1 MIKLDWGKVQ
11 LLTKIKQHF
20 IGKADKLLGLDIGT
34 GFVKV
39 AQVKLNGSQPVLT
52 HLGLVEL
59 PAEIVEDGYIVDK
72 ERMADTIREC
82 VVASRADAKSVVIGL
97 GGRNVFSREIV
108 MPAMPPTEL
117 AEAIKW
123 NLEEY
128 VPYPIDSFYYD
139 FAVMGPSEDGLKL
152 QILLVAAPHDVVDPL
167 IEAVAAAGLQ
177 LVAIETEVLALFRT
191 LQGQEKSRSNRDNC
205 LILDMGAQLSQI
217 SIFQQGAPMFTRII
231 PLGGLQFTQV
241 IMRTMDLDFDEADQ
255 LKFRRTGLLQP
266 VDYRGE
272 PSITHQEFELLI
284 NEIAREVR
292 RTIDY
297 YITQNNRAVIDQ
309 IFLAGGGA
317 NFENILSHVINQLDV
332 TIELLNP
339 LAFIKVSSAFEP
351 RFLQDVGPQMAIAI
365 GLALRG
371 DQP

>member
-39 AQVKLNGSQPVLT
+39 AQVRHHGNQPVLT

-59 PAEIVEDGYIVDK
+59 PTEIVEDGYIVDK
-72 ERMADTIREC
+72 ERMAETIRQC
-82 VVASRADAKSVVIGL
+82 VIASRADAKAVVIGL

-108 MPAMPPTEL
+108 MPAMPQAEL

-139 FAVMGPSEDGLKL
+139 FTVIGPSDDGIKL

-167 IEAVAAAGLQ
+167 IAAVTAAGLQ

-191 LQGQEKSRSNRDNC
+191 LRGQKKSRSNRDNC
-205 LILDMGAQLSQI
+205 LILDIGAQLSQI

-241 IMRTMDLDFDEADQ
+241 IMRTRNLDFDEADQ
-255 LKFRRTGLLQP
+255 LKFKRTGLLQP
-266 VDYRGE
+266 VDYCGE
-272 PSITHQEFELLI
+272 QSVVHQELELLI
-284 NEIAREVR
+284 NEMTREMR

-317 NFENILSHVINQLDV
+317 NFENVLPHVNNQLDM
-332 TIELLNP
+332 TIELHNP
-339 LAFIKVSSAFEP
+339 LAFIAVSSAFEP
-351 RFLQDVGPQMAIAI
+351 RFLQAVGPQMAIAI